1 MAYGNKSNIPSAPYE
16 YKSGVTATAGEV
28 NYNDI
33 TTAGTVEATK
43 AVIVDGSKDA
53 GTFGVLS
60 AAGLTL
66 TQVARTA
73 TSDGLTTGTIADG
86 GLFQSIAVTSA
97 SANNIIVLP
106 TPTPGTILILYVGA
120 NGFELRSD
128 TPASV
133 LISEGTGGAAVE
145 SAIAASSVVFL
156 VCISATQWL
165 GFDIAGTTLAAVEA
179 AA

>member
-1 MAYGNKSNIPSAPYE
+1 MAYGNKSNIPSAPYQ
-16 YKSGVTATAGEV
+16 SLTGVTSTAGEL

-53 GTFGVLS
+53 GTFGIVS

-86 GLFQSIAVTSA
+86 GLFQTIAVTSA

-106 TPTPGTILILYVGA
+106 TPTPGTILVLYVGA

-133 LISEGTGGAAVE
+133 AIGGGTGASVE
-145 SAIAASSVVFL
+145 SAIAADSLTFL
-156 VCISATQWL
+156 VCVSATKWL
-165 GFDIAGTTLAAVEA
+165 GFDIAATTLAAVEA